1 MQASGK
7 AWALLGVSFTNI
19 LFLMTGLVSAD
30 TLSLQKSI
38 NIGIPLH
45 PTVLSAKGELKT
57 ARGSVWKSL
66 SPPSP
71 VVRIQNEWVPK
82 GAGISDYG
90 EQTLGISQTLDFPLV
105 TYFVCKSAHS

>member
-1 MQASGK
+1 MQTGSRSLI
-7 AWALLGVSFTNI
+7 LLGGFFSTISFR
-19 LFLMTGLVSAD
+19 MTGFVSAD

-57 ARGSVWKSL
+57 AKGSVWKSL
-66 SPPSP
+66 SPPSQ
-71 VVRIQNEWVPK
+71 VVRIRNEWVPK

-90 EQTLGISQTLDFPLV
+90 EQTLGISQTLDF
-105 TYFVCKSAHS
+105 